1 MHHPAMEN
9 DGVRIPQSVLDAQ
22 HGLVTSVQ
30 LSAWGF
36 TPKAIRHRV
45 ETGQWL
51 RVFRNVICVTN
62 GPLNREMELQAALLY
77 GGGRA
82 ILSHNTA
89 AHQWGMLRESAGPI
103 HLTVPRACSAISQPP
118 TMRHVLIRPTS
129 LSNARIHPGVVVHRS
144 LAIEHIGVDTDPR
157 RTSKE
162 DTVLDLAVSAPTAHE
177 GAAAF
182 VSAMTNGRVSV
193 SAMRRKIEQRRP
205 RRYKKILLDALTLL
219 AGGVQSVLE
228 FRYATDVEQ
237 AHGLPSGARQA
248 PHHVGDRVLFEDVE
262 YSEGGLIVRLDG
274 QQFHSARNVRFRDR
288 LRDNAAEL
296 SDRPRL
302 VYGWQEVSTDPC
314 GVYREVRDVLVREG
328 WTDASYPCEKCCAVV
343 RLSATQ
349 GT

>member
-1 MHHPAMEN
+1 MDNEET
-9 DGVRIPQSVLDAQ
+9 RLLRSLLDTQ
-22 HGLVTSVQ
+22 HGVLTTVQ
-30 LSAWGF
+30 LRACGF
-36 TPKAIRHRV
+36 TPKAIRHHV

-51 RVFRNVICVTN
+51 RVFRNVICLTN

-77 GGGRA
+77 GGGAA
-82 ILSHNTA
+82 ILSHETA
-89 AHQWGMLRESAGPI
+89 AQQWGMMRELAGPI
-103 HLTVPRACSAISQPP
+103 HVTVPRACSAISLPP

-144 LAIEHIGVDTDPR
+144 LAIEHIGVDTEPR

-162 DTVLDLAVSAPTAHE
+162 DTAMDLAVAAPTAHE

-193 SAMRRKIEQRRP
+193 SAMRRKIELRRP
-205 RRYKKILLDALTLL
+205 RRYKKILLDALSML

-228 FRYATDVEQ
+228 FRYATDVER
-237 AHGLPSGARQA
+237 AHGLPSGRRQA

-262 YSEGGLIVRLDG
+262 YSESGLIVRLDG

-302 VYGWQEVSTDPC
+302 VYGWQEVSRDPC
-314 GVYREVRDVLVREG
+314 GVYREVREVLVREG
-328 WTDASYPCEKCCAVV
+328 WTDTSYQCERCAVA
-343 RLSATQ
+343 RSGAAQ